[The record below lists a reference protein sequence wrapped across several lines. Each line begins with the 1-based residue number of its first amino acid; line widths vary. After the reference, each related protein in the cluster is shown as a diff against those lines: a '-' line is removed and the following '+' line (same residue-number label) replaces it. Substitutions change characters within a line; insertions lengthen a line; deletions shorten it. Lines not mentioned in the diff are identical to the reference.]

1 VLRPAPAQQHEAL
14 KTLLG
19 GLERGLVGTLT
30 NIGSITEDQALS
42 DTEKVTRIR
51 ALLATGET
59 RRLLEEDPVA
69 ELKASLVS
77 ELDKDDYYKIL
88 ELKSVWIQNRVSPIL
103 KALTFQGDPGVR
115 KLVDAIEHF
124 KEKDGGVDRSA
135 PTGFLD
141 PEEQTAVNRD
151 GKTLLKGGD
160 DGAVI
165 VPGNHD
171 RLGDDVEA
179 ELMPG
184 KRVQV
189 SAAHGLWMVR
199 CNSTGPHNRR
209 WWDSHGLFTPADL
222 QAVVEALDS
231 APAGSTRVLLLH
243 HHLLPLPEEHL
254 FERLVSRLGWP
265 NAAELPLGVELLR
278 RVRHRCELVLHGH
291 RHAPAELRPFTCEA
305 PLRVFNGGSSTELHG
320 FRVFDVDGRRV
331 DTCWIDANSG
341 TPYATRRIKYGVPES
356 RAA

>member
-1 VLRPAPAQQHEAL
+1 MASRRIAHLSDLHIGAASQESTERLVQAVLRSGADRVAITGDVTHRGRTAE
-14 KTLLG
+14 
-19 GLERGLVGTLT
+19 LE
-30 NIGSITEDQALS
+30 QF
-42 DTEKVTRIR
+42 
-51 ALLATGET
+51 
-59 RRLLEEDPVA
+59 RRTFGPLLE
-69 ELKASLVS
+69 
-77 ELDKDDYYKIL
+77 
-88 ELKSVWIQNRVSPIL
+88 
-103 KALTFQGDPGVR
+103 
-115 KLVDAIEHF
+115 
-124 KEKDGGVDRSA
+124 DGR
-135 PTGFLD
+135 
-141 PEEQTAVNRD
+141 
-151 GKTLLKGGD
+151 
-160 DGAVI
+160 AVI

-184 KRVQV
+184 ERVQV

-209 WWDSHGLFTPADL
+209 RWDSHGLFTRADL

-291 RHAPAELRPFTCEA
+291 RHTPAELRPFTCEA